1 MYRSSLSILLAGSA
15 ILLGATHA
23 AGQQLCRPTLSFSEV
38 RFSEIQNQQRTWTA
52 ALSVDASRCTATS
65 GRFEIGFDRLKEIAP
80 DMKFVEQF
88 TWKPG
93 RVEVSVDFWA
103 DEAVLDYSI
112 NYVEPCTCRN

>member
-93 RVEVSVDFWA
+93 RVARRRAMSWRKASVGVRSA
-103 DEAVLDYSI
+103 IAVH
-112 NYVEPCTCRN
+112 TRAAF